1 MTDSDDLTGNDS
13 DDSLSKL
20 RPEAPCFVPPPC
32 APPNERRPSL
42 TLKVKPPDLQIFD
55 TVPFTPSQGICTPSP
70 ANPDTVYQYQYQHH
84 AEGVEQLIDSG
95 ASPDS
100 ALPSGLALQQKQLPP
115 YFHASM
121 LLPGGMPP
129 RPHGGRGM
137 KGGRGMGGMQQDW
150 YRGGGYDRQPPFP
163 PLPASAPPPNWYVPN
178 AGLQPGAGELHAQ
191 PPHDPSPNWFL
202 QRAGRGG
209 GTNGRGPGPSAMARS
224 SVSAPWSSRPSSQQ
238 KQQQQQQQQQSQQR
252 LLQQQQQQQE
262 RAAYYSKIEEELGLQ
277 HEELMKMNARQRR
290 HALRRRIR
298 EMKESENSEDGDS
311 TGEIRDASSLGAE
324 GFFDDDPA
332 KSSSPE
338 ISLQGDDEREAPSGA
353 EQLTQEQLSELSLS
367 EDP

>member
-20 RPEAPCFVPPPC
+20 RPEAPCFVPPC

-70 ANPDTVYQYQYQHH
+70 ANPDTVYQYQYH

-95 ASPDS
+95 TSPDS
-100 ALPSGLALQQKQLPP
+100 ALPSGFAPQQKQLPP

-129 RPHGGRGM
+129 RSHGGRGM
-137 KGGRGMGGMQQDW
+137 KGGRGMGSMQQDW

-178 AGLQPGAGELHAQ
+178 AGLQPGAGGLHAQ
-191 PPHDPSPNWFL
+191 PPHDHSPNWFL
-202 QRAGRGG
+202 QRAGRGS
-209 GTNGRGPGPSAMARS
+209 GTNGRGPGLSGMARS
-224 SVSAPWSSRPSSQQ
+224 SVGVPWSNRPSSQQ
-238 KQQQQQQQQQSQQR
+238 KQQQQQQSQQR

-298 EMKESENSEDGDS
+298 EMKELENSEDGDT
-311 TGEIRDASSLGAE
+311 TGEIRDAPSLGANS
-324 GFFDDDPA
+324 FFDDDPT
-332 KSSSPE
+332 KKSSPE
-338 ISLQGDDEREAPSGA
+338 ISLQGDDEREAPTGA
-353 EQLTQEQLSELSLS
+353 EKFSKLSLLDTL
-367 EDP
+367 DP